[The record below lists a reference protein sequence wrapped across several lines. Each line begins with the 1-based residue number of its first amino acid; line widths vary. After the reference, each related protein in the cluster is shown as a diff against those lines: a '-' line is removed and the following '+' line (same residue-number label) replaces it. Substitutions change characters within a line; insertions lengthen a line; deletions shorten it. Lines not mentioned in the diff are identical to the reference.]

1 MPGVPAYRLLWPGSG
16 RRLATR
22 RLLIESHRP
31 RSFDASEW
39 VGSLVVVERGRL
51 ELEWRDGAR
60 LAFSPGDVLCL
71 QGLGLVALRATTPS
85 PTLLLVLRR

>member
-1 MPGVPAYRLLWPGSG
+1 MPGVPVYRLRWPERG
-16 RRLATR
+16 RLLATR
-22 RLLIESHRP
+22 RLLIEPSQPRP
-31 RSFDASEW
+31 FAASEW
-39 VGSLVVVERGRL
+39 LGSLVVVERGGL

-85 PTLLLVLRR
+85 PTLLLVMRR